1 MTRHF
6 LTLSELSTRDIEYIF
21 ELSARMKASPAKY
34 RSSLRD
40 KTIAM
45 IFQKPS
51 TRTRVAFETGIY
63 QMGGNSLYLAPNDL
77 QLGRGETV
85 GDTAQVL
92 SRIVDG
98 IVARVFAQEDLEEM
112 ARSGSVPVINALSNR
127 FHPCQALADYFTLG
141 EKKGRLKGLKVAY
154 LGDGNNVANS
164 LIEAGAKLGVHV
176 SLACPEGYEPDA
188 EVLAR
193 ARKAARKTRA
203 RIDVVRRPSQAV
215 RGADAVY
222 TDVWTSMGQEAEEQ
236 KRRLIFQGYQV
247 SARLFSQARPD
258 AVFMHCLP
266 AHRGD
271 EVAGEVMDSTASI
284 VFDQAENRLH
294 TQKAILYLLL
304 LRPELGTV

>member
-1 MTRHF
+1 
-6 LTLSELSTRDIEYIF
+6 
-21 ELSARMKASPAKY
+21 MKASPAKY

-141 EKKGRLKGLKVAY
+141 EKKGRLKGLKIAY

-176 SLACPEGYEPDA
+176 SLACPEGYGPDA
-188 EVLAR
+188 EVLAA

-203 RIDVVRRPSQAV
+203 QIDVVQKPSQAV

-247 SARLFSQARPD
+247 SARLFSQARMD

-271 EVAGEVMDSTASI
+271 EVAAEVMDSGASI

-294 TQKAILYLLL
+294 TQKAMLYLLL
-304 LRPELGTV
+304 RRPDSGAV